1 MWLLHLATAPYF
13 WWHQEQ
19 SRNLWAISSRIPCTG
34 VVSERCSWQSSNPS
48 ARALK
53 KNAQGPC
60 TTIPMAEIKGR
71 VQGWSTGIEHV
82 RLYLSPITPNKT
94 NEQKSNNNNNSKPKQ
109 KTRQS
114 YSLQL
119 DPLATGPVLG
129 QSVSLIFFC
138 RLPHAA
144 QIAEHTCWVL
154 SFHPSWASDS
164 SHTRKEDVRMCTAPC
179 SVTHSS

>member
-1 MWLLHLATAPYF
+1 M
-13 WWHQEQ
+13 
-19 SRNLWAISSRIPCTG
+19 
-34 VVSERCSWQSSNPS
+34 
-48 ARALK
+48 
-53 KNAQGPC
+53 
-60 TTIPMAEIKGR
+60 
-71 VQGWSTGIEHV
+71 
-82 RLYLSPITPNKT
+82 RLCLSPITPNKT

-119 DPLATGPVLG
+119 DHLAPGPVLG

-144 QIAEHTCWVL
+144 QIAEQTCWVL

-164 SHTRKEDVRMCTAPC
+164 SHTREEDVRMCPLLRDTLKPGREWTAHCAACALLGWPLVC
-179 SVTHSS
+179 EDQTHSKTSNACSTNLVWG